1 METKPI
7 RFGALDVF
15 RGMTIVFMIIVNSP
29 GNWSFV
35 YGPLLHAEWHGFT
48 PTDLVFPS
56 FLFAIGT
63 AMSFSMRK
71 WDGQPGGEVAKQ
83 ILKRTGLLFL
93 FGYLMYWY
101 PFFRLDLAWNFSA
114 FPIGETRIF
123 GVLQRIALAYGVAAA
138 LLHFAGKKWT
148 YALVLLSLPVYWF
161 LLATYGI
168 EGLDPLSL
176 EGNAVRALDLKL
188 IGANHMYMGEGI
200 AFDPEGLLTTLPS
213 IANIVAGYAAGLFV
227 QRERDEKNTRIDLML
242 LGASL
247 CLVALVWNLAF
258 PINKKLWTSSYV
270 LLTIGLDL
278 VILGLLMWFLP
289 KDKKLPGWGRFFQTA
304 GKNPLAIYL
313 LSELALITLYTL
325 PAGTSSA
332 WEWAYTNGFSW
343 MGAKLGSFAMAAL
356 FSLSCW
362 AFGYWMDRRKWYWR
376 V

>member
-71 WDGQPGGEVAKQ
+71 WAGQPRSEVAKQ

-138 LLHFAGKKWT
+138 LLHFLAKKWT

-161 LLATYGI
+161 LLVSYGI

-227 QRERDEKNTRIDLML
+227 QRERDEKNKRIDLML

-258 PINKKLWTSSYV
+258 PINKKLWTSSYA

-278 VILGLLMWFLP
+278 VILGLLMWFFP
-289 KDKKLPGWGRFFQTA
+289 KDKKLPGWGRFFQTP

-332 WEWAYTNGFSW
+332 WEWTYTNGFSW
-343 MGAKLGSFAMAAL
+343 MGAKLGSFAMAAV

-362 AFGYWMDRRKWYWR
+362 VFGYWMDRRKWYWR

>member
-71 WDGQPGGEVAKQ
+71 LAGQPGGEVAKQ

-138 LLHFAGKKWT
+138 LLYFAGKKWT

-227 QRERDEKNTRIDLML
+227 QRDRNEKNTRIDIML
-242 LGASL
+242 VGGSV
-247 CLVALVWNLAF
+247 CLAVIVWDLAF

-289 KDKKLPGWGRFFQTA
+289 KDKKLPGWGKFFQTA

-325 PAGTSSA
+325 SAGTSSA
-332 WEWAYTNGFSW
+332 WEWVYSNGFSW
-343 MGAKLGSFAMAAL
+343 MGAKLGSFAMAAV

>member
-15 RGMTIVFMIIVNSP
+15 RGLTIIFMIIVNSP

-35 YGPLLHAEWHGFT
+35 YGPLQHAEWHGFT

-71 WDGQPGGEVAKQ
+71 WVDQPGGEVALQ
-83 ILKRTGLLFL
+83 ILKRTALLFL

-101 PFFRLDLAWNFSA
+101 PFFRLDLNWNFSA
-114 FPIGETRIF
+114 FPISGTRIF
-123 GVLQRIALAYGVAAA
+123 GVLQRIALAYGIAAA

-148 YALVLLSLPVYWF
+148 YTLVLISLPVYWIILEKF
-161 LLATYGI
+161 GMA
-168 EGLDPLSL
+168 GLDPLSL

-188 IGANHMYMGEGI
+188 IGANHMYTGEGI

-213 IANIVAGYAAGLFV
+213 IANIVAGYSAGLFV
-227 QRERDEKNTRIDLML
+227 QRDRNEKNTRIDLML
-242 LGASL
+242 VGAS
-247 CLVALVWNLAF
+247 VYIGAMVWGLAF

-278 VILGLLMWFLP
+278 VLLGLLMWFLP
-289 KDKKLPGWGRFFQTA
+289 KEKKLTTWGKFFQTA

-313 LSELALITLYTL
+313 LSEIGLITLYTL
-325 PAGTSSA
+325 PAGTSSS
-332 WEWAYTNGFSW
+332 WEWLYSNGFAW
-343 MGAKLGSFAMAAL
+343 MGVKLGSFIMAAL
-356 FSLSCW
+356 FALLCW
-362 AFGYWMDRRKWYWR
+362 LVGYWMDKKRIYWR

>member
-71 WDGQPGGEVAKQ
+71 WAGQPGGEVAKQ

-138 LLHFAGKKWT
+138 LLHFMGKKWT

-161 LLATYGI
+161 LLVNYGI

-289 KDKKLPGWGRFFQTA
+289 KDKKLPGWGTFFQTA

>member
-1 METKPI
+1 
-7 RFGALDVF
+7 
-15 RGMTIVFMIIVNSP
+15 
-29 GNWSFV
+29 
-35 YGPLLHAEWHGFT
+35 
-48 PTDLVFPS
+48 
-56 FLFAIGT
+56 
-63 AMSFSMRK
+63 
-71 WDGQPGGEVAKQ
+71 
-83 ILKRTGLLFL
+83 
-93 FGYLMYWY
+93 MYWY

-289 KDKKLPGWGRFFQTA
+289 KDKKLPGWGTFFQTA

-343 MGAKLGSFAMAAL
+343 MGAKLGSFAMAAV

>member
-71 WDGQPGGEVAKQ
+71 WTGQPGSEVAKQ

-101 PFFRLDLAWNFSA
+101 PFFRLDLAWNISA
-114 FPIGETRIF
+114 FPISETRIF
-123 GVLQRIALAYGVAAA
+123 GVLQRIALAYGVAAV

-148 YALVLLSLPVYWF
+148 YSLVLLSLPVYWF
-161 LLATYGI
+161 LLVTYGI

-227 QRERDEKNTRIDLML
+227 QRERDEKNTRIDLTL
-242 LGASL
+242 LGASV

-258 PINKKLWTSSYV
+258 PINKKLWTSSYA

-289 KDKKLPGWGRFFQTA
+289 KDKKLPGWGTFFQTA

-332 WEWAYTNGFSW
+332 WEWTYSNGFSW
-343 MGAKLGSFAMAAL
+343 MGARLGSFAMAAV

-362 AFGYWMDRRKWYWR
+362 AFGYWMDRKKWYWR

>member
-1 METKPI
+1 
-7 RFGALDVF
+7 
-15 RGMTIVFMIIVNSP
+15 
-29 GNWSFV
+29 
-35 YGPLLHAEWHGFT
+35 LLHAEWHGFT

-71 WDGQPGGEVAKQ
+71 WAGQPRSEVAKQ

-138 LLHFAGKKWT
+138 LLHFMGKKWT

-161 LLATYGI
+161 LLVSYGI

-227 QRERDEKNTRIDLML
+227 QGERDEKNTRIDLML

-258 PINKKLWTSSYV
+258 PINKKLWTSSYA

-278 VILGLLMWFLP
+278 VILGLLMWFFP
-289 KDKKLPGWGRFFQTA
+289 KDKKLPGWGRFFQTP

-332 WEWAYTNGFSW
+332 WEWTYTNGFSW
-343 MGAKLGSFAMAAL
+343 MGAKLGSFAMAAV

-362 AFGYWMDRRKWYWR
+362 VFGYWMDRRKWYWR

>member
-71 WDGQPGGEVAKQ
+71 WAGQPGGEVAKQ

-138 LLHFAGKKWT
+138 LLHFMGKKWT

-161 LLATYGI
+161 LLVSYGI

-227 QRERDEKNTRIDLML
+227 QGERDEKNTRIDLML

-258 PINKKLWTSSYV
+258 PINKKLWTSSYA

-278 VILGLLMWFLP
+278 VILGLLMWFFP
-289 KDKKLPGWGRFFQTA
+289 KDKKLPGWGRFFQTP

-332 WEWAYTNGFSW
+332 WEWTYTNGFSW
-343 MGAKLGSFAMAAL
+343 MGAKLGSFAMAAV

-362 AFGYWMDRRKWYWR
+362 VFGYWMDRRKWYWR

>member
-71 WDGQPGGEVAKQ
+71 WTGQPGSEVAKQ

-101 PFFRLDLAWNFSA
+101 PFFRLDLAWNISA
-114 FPIGETRIF
+114 FPISETRIF
-123 GVLQRIALAYGVAAA
+123 GVLQRIALAYGVAAV
-138 LLHFAGKKWT
+138 LLHFTGKKWT
-148 YALVLLSLPVYWF
+148 YSLVLLSLPVYWF
-161 LLATYGI
+161 LLVTYGI

-227 QRERDEKNTRIDLML
+227 QRERDEKNTRIDLTL
-242 LGASL
+242 LGASV

-258 PINKKLWTSSYV
+258 PINKKLWTSSYA

-289 KDKKLPGWGRFFQTA
+289 KDKKLPGWGTFFQTA

-332 WEWAYTNGFSW
+332 WEWTYSNGFSW
-343 MGAKLGSFAMAAL
+343 MGARLGSFAMAAV

-362 AFGYWMDRRKWYWR
+362 AFGYWMDRKKWYWR

>member
-15 RGMTIVFMIIVNSP
+15 RGLTIIFMIIVNSP

-56 FLFAIGT
+56 FLFAVGT
-63 AMSFSMRK
+63 AMSFTMKK
-71 WDGQPGGEVAKQ
+71 WSELSGSEAGLK
-83 ILKRTGLLFL
+83 ILKRTSLLFL

-114 FPIGETRIF
+114 FPISETRIF
-123 GVLQRIALAYGVAAA
+123 GVLQRIALAYGIAAA

-148 YALVLLSLPVYWF
+148 YTLVLISLPVYWI
-161 LLATYGI
+161 LLEKFGMV
-168 EGLDPLSL
+168 GLDPLSL

-200 AFDPEGLLTTLPS
+200 AFDPEGLLSTLPS
-213 IANIVAGYAAGLFV
+213 VANVVAGYATGLFI
-227 QRERDEKNTRIDLML
+227 QRDRNRKNTRIDLLL
-242 LGASL
+242 LGTSL
-247 CLVALVWNLAF
+247 FFVAFVWDLAF
-258 PINKKLWTSSYV
+258 PINKKLWTSSYA

-278 VILGLLMWFLP
+278 AILGVLMGLLP
-289 KDKKLPGWGRFFQTA
+289 HDKKLPAWGQFFETA

-332 WEWAYTNGFSW
+332 WEWIYSNGFAW
-343 MGAKLGSFAMAAL
+343 MGAKLGSFIMAAAFAL
-356 FSLSCW
+356 FCW
-362 AFGYWMDRRKWYWR
+362 GVGYWMDKKRLYWR

>member
-71 WDGQPGGEVAKQ
+71 WAGQPRSEVAKQ

-138 LLHFAGKKWT
+138 LLHFMGKKWT

-161 LLATYGI
+161 LLVSYGI

-227 QRERDEKNTRIDLML
+227 QGERDEKNTRIDLML

-258 PINKKLWTSSYV
+258 PINKKLWTSSYA

-278 VILGLLMWFLP
+278 VILGLLMWFFP
-289 KDKKLPGWGRFFQTA
+289 KDKKLPGWGRFFQTP

-332 WEWAYTNGFSW
+332 WEWTYTNGFSW
-343 MGAKLGSFAMAAL
+343 MGAKLGSFAMAAV